1 MMPIGVYMSDVVI
14 KVENLT
20 KEYRLG
26 VINHGTLAKDLQ
38 AWWARK
44 RGKDDPNSPIT
55 INKYSSATDSVLRT
69 PNTEKTDSHGL
80 RPSDSEQR
88 KNNNDDL
95 SVSSEAR
102 SVIKNDENAFND
114 KENRCTSE
122 ARSVAKNDKIYALK
136 DINFEVRQ
144 GEVLGIIG
152 ANGAGKSTLL
162 KILSRVTSPTSGC
175 VKIKGRIGSLLE
187 VGTGFHPEL
196 TGRENIY
203 LNGAIL
209 GMKRWEI
216 EKKLDEIIDF
226 SGVEKFIDTPVKRYS
241 SGMYVRLAFAVA
253 AHLDPEILVIDEVL
267 AVGDA
272 EFQKKCLGKMGD
284 ISKKEGRTVLFVSH
298 NMTAIKALSKRS
310 ICLQNGIMVDQGETN
325 KVIEK
330 YLSLNRNESLKV
342 EWNSPEEAPGN
353 EFVRIK
359 RAEIIPSTP
368 NGIIRVD
375 TPFNI
380 EFEVWNLMGESD
392 LNFSLHVY
400 NMENVMAFNTYSSVT
415 KVYGS
420 IFKGVCEI
428 PAFLMNDET
437 YTMMI
442 MVVKHSKPLLTLHNI
457 LSFKVEE
464 IERKGNWYGKHA
476 GILRPKLNWKTEVY

>member
-1 MMPIGVYMSDVVI
+1 MSDVVI

-44 RGKDDPNSPIT
+44 RGKEDPNSPVFAKATTGKPLTPHASRLALPSTHASRIT
-55 INKYSSATDSVLRT
+55 
-69 PNTEKTDSHGL
+69 HH
-80 RPSDSEQR
+80 
-88 KNNNDDL
+88 DL
-95 SVSSEAR
+95 SSLNE
-102 SVIKNDENAFND
+102 
-114 KENRCTSE
+114 
-122 ARSVAKNDKIYALK
+122 KIYALK
-136 DINFEVRQ
+136 DISFSVKS

-216 EKKLDEIIDF
+216 DKKLDEIIDF

-253 AHLDPEILVIDEVL
+253 AHLDPEILVVDEVL

-298 NMTAIKALSKRS
+298 NMGAVRQLCGRGIIIKEGELYNIYNDVELMIKDYLNVEDISKSNKIEWINDEVVGNKYFMPIKVFVEREIFNHNDDINLYLTYRINEFDSNLRFGFVICSEDRQILFTTECTDQKKITIKKGFGKIKAKIPSHFLNEGIYYVELTASSPNIGWIIRPQYNDAIFITFEIKGGFCVSPSWTSKRTGL
-310 ICLQNGIMVDQGETN
+310 IAPVLQWSYYD
-325 KVIEK
+325 
-330 YLSLNRNESLKV
+330 
-342 EWNSPEEAPGN
+342 
-353 EFVRIK
+353 
-359 RAEIIPSTP
+359 
-368 NGIIRVD
+368 
-375 TPFNI
+375 
-380 EFEVWNLMGESD
+380 
-392 LNFSLHVY
+392 
-400 NMENVMAFNTYSSVT
+400 
-415 KVYGS
+415 
-420 IFKGVCEI
+420 
-428 PAFLMNDET
+428 
-437 YTMMI
+437 
-442 MVVKHSKPLLTLHNI
+442 
-457 LSFKVEE
+457 
-464 IERKGNWYGKHA
+464 
-476 GILRPKLNWKTEVY
+476 